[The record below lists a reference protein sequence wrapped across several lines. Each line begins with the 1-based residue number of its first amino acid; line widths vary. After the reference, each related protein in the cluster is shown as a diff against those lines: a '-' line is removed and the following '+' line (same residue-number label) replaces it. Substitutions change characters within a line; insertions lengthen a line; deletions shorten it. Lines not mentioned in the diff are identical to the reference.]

1 MCKLGSTYYLVQLTT
16 MQNTFQKTKHLKW
29 MNELNVCQI
38 LSGQWPI
45 LIVEHCSIS
54 LNKLHITTS

>member
-1 MCKLGSTYYLVQLTT
+1 

-29 MNELNVCQI
+29 MNKLNVCQI